1 MGRDVDEDNWP
12 CYDSIALKTLRFSPG
27 VTHGEKVS
35 DTPKR
40 CINVKIGKLALFT
53 SRKPREPENERF
65 IFAVGKIEELLTDKD
80 GFEMICCNKET
91 ALIFSSPNY
100 PKFWD
105 YYRNPNKPES
115 KFWRTGLF
123 RYIKDET
130 ANHLLQDVINDERF
144 SDQKQAAKK
153 LIEFVKEVQK

>member
-1 MGRDVDEDNWP
+1 LNEDNFP
-12 CYDSIALKTLRFSPG
+12 CFDSVALKTLSFSPG
-27 VTHGEKVS
+27 VAHGEIVS

-40 CINVKIGKLALFT
+40 CLNAKVGKLALFT
-53 SRKPREPENERF
+53 SRRPGEPENERF
-65 IFAVGKIEELLTDKD
+65 IFAVGRIEELLPYENN
-80 GFEMICCNKET
+80 FEMFCCNKET

-105 YYRNPNKPES
+105 YYSCPNKPES

-144 SDQKQAAKK
+144 RGQKQSAEK
-153 LIEFVKEVQK
+153 LIEVVR